1 MSGRRRSSVD
11 TTLTQQNIGKFVNIN
26 KTNKDKGVEKGDTRT
41 GSEAVDHNRAS
52 STKQL
57 GQPRTIAPN
66 KCLRPASKSPEEVR
80 RPPLKRQNRNNTMAT
95 TTHTSKKDKEN
106 SSDLGELEKRL
117 LAGFAL
123 MIQKEIEPLKSDI
136 KEIKEEQR
144 LNIPGN
150 STGRCES
157 IARRFNQTDEKHR
170 KLQDR
175 ISFLEDQLLEK
186 NMIFQGI
193 LESEYEDTKDIKTG
207 IVKAIANTMQG
218 ETEEDKTKSAGD
230 TSIASVE
237 RMGKYNPLRTR
248 PVKVKFSDKKDVD
261 NLFKNRKKLPRGI
274 YIDKEYSKA
283 TEKERR
289 LLRPVIKAARRI
301 DKYKGSCRLD
311 GPQLVIEGKRY
322 HRHNIHT
329 LPDDLNPMEVTSQSN
344 EEVFAFFGEL
354 NPLSNFHPCKF
365 TLEGETFN
373 SSEQYIQWTKA
384 KYCGDKIAMDRILN
398 CEDAADCKEVSRD
411 ITNLNRKDWIES
423 AETLC
428 FEGIQAKFLQN
439 EHLMEK
445 LLDTGEKTLVE
456 ASYDEAWGTGQHLG
470 SRDCLTE
477 SKWKTTGIL
486 GRILMRIRS
495 EAQTSSIDEVINDNM
510 DTITPVHRDGTIP
523 SDPSTN

>member
-1 MSGRRRSSVD
+1 MSGQCRSSVD
-11 TTLTQQNIGKFVNIN
+11 ATFTQQNIGKFVNIN
-26 KTNKDKGVEKGDTRT
+26 KTNKDKGVGKGETRT
-41 GSEAVDHNRAS
+41 GTEPLDHNRAS
-52 STKQL
+52 STRQQV
-57 GQPRTIAPN
+57 QPRAIAPN
-66 KCLRPASKSPEEVR
+66 KRLRPASSSPEEVR
-80 RPPLKRQNRNNTMAT
+80 RPPLKRQNKNNRMAAI
-95 TTHTSKKDKEN
+95 THTSKNDKEN
-106 SSDLGELEKRL
+106 SGDLAELEKRL

-144 LNIPGN
+144 FNTPGN
-150 STGRCES
+150 STGKCEA
-157 IARRFNQTDEKHR
+157 ITRRFNQTDEKHW

-175 ISFLEDQLLEK
+175 
-186 NMIFQGI
+186 
-193 LESEYEDTKDIKTG
+193 TG

-218 ETEEDKTKSAGD
+218 ETEEDKTKFAGE

-237 RMGKYNPLRTR
+237 RIGRYNPLRTR

-283 TEKERR
+283 TEKDRR

-301 DKYKGSCRLD
+301 DKYKGSCHLE

-322 HRHNIHT
+322 HRQNIHT
-329 LPDDLNPMEVTSQSN
+329 LPDDLNPMEVTSQCN

-384 KYCGDKIAMDRILN
+384 KYCGDKIAMERILN

-411 ITNLNRKDWIES
+411 IANLNRKDWVES

-445 LLDTGEKTLVE
+445 LLDTGDKILVE

-477 SKWKTTGIL
+477 SKWKSIGIL

-495 EAQTSSIDEVINDNM
+495 EAQTSSLDEVINDNI
-510 DTITPVHRDGTIP
+510 DAATPVNRDSTIP

>member
-1 MSGRRRSSVD
+1 M
-11 TTLTQQNIGKFVNIN
+11 
-26 KTNKDKGVEKGDTRT
+26 
-41 GSEAVDHNRAS
+41 
-52 STKQL
+52 
-57 GQPRTIAPN
+57 
-66 KCLRPASKSPEEVR
+66 
-80 RPPLKRQNRNNTMAT
+80 
-95 TTHTSKKDKEN
+95 
-106 SSDLGELEKRL
+106 
-117 LAGFAL
+117 
-123 MIQKEIEPLKSDI
+123 
-136 KEIKEEQR
+136 
-144 LNIPGN
+144 
-150 STGRCES
+150 
-157 IARRFNQTDEKHR
+157 
-170 KLQDR
+170 
-175 ISFLEDQLLEK
+175 
-186 NMIFQGI
+186 
-193 LESEYEDTKDIKTG
+193 ESEYEDSKDIKTG

-218 ETEEDKTKSAGD
+218 ETEEGD

-283 TEKERR
+283 TEKEQR

-301 DKYKGSCRLD
+301 DKYKGSCNLE

-322 HRHNIHT
+322 HRQNIHT

-384 KYCGDKIAMDRILN
+384 KYCGDKIAMDHILN
-398 CEDAADCKEVSRD
+398 CEDVADCKEVSRD

-445 LLDTGEKTLVE
+445 LLDTGDKTLVE

-477 SKWKTTGIL
+477 SKWKSTGIL
-486 GRILMRIRS
+486 GRILTM
-495 EAQTSSIDEVINDNM
+495 
-510 DTITPVHRDGTIP
+510 TIYMTYSFPHFMLSGKH
-523 SDPSTN
+523 S

>member
-1 MSGRRRSSVD
+1 
-11 TTLTQQNIGKFVNIN
+11 
-26 KTNKDKGVEKGDTRT
+26 
-41 GSEAVDHNRAS
+41 
-52 STKQL
+52 
-57 GQPRTIAPN
+57 
-66 KCLRPASKSPEEVR
+66 
-80 RPPLKRQNRNNTMAT
+80 MAAA
-95 TTHTSKKDKEN
+95 THTSKKDKVN
-106 SSDLGELEKRL
+106 SSDLAELEKRL
-117 LAGFAL
+117 LAGFTL

-144 LNIPGN
+144 FNIPGN
-150 STGRCES
+150 STGSCES
-157 IARRFNQTDEKHR
+157 ITRKFNQTDEKHR

-175 ISFLEDQLLEK
+175 ISFLEEQLLKK
-186 NMIFQGI
+186 NVIFQGI

-218 ETEEDKTKSAGD
+218 ETEENKTKSAGD

-237 RMGKYNPLRTR
+237 RMGKYNPLRIR

-274 YIDKEYSKA
+274 YIDKEYSKS
-283 TEKERR
+283 TGRECC

-301 DKYKGSCRLD
+301 DKYKGACLD
-311 GPQLVIEGKRY
+311 GPQLVIEGKHY
-322 HRHNIHT
+322 HHQNIHT
-329 LPDDLNPMEVTSQSN
+329 LPDDLNSMEVISQSN

-365 TLEGETFN
+365 TQEGETFN
-373 SSEQYIQWTKA
+373 SSEQYIQWTKT

-398 CEDAADCKEVSRD
+398 CEDAADCKEVSWD
-411 ITNLNRKDWIES
+411 ITNLNRKGWIES

-439 EHLMEK
+439 EHLVEK
-445 LLDTGEKTLVE
+445 LLDTGEKPLVE

-477 SKWKTTGIL
+477 SKWKSIGIL
-486 GRILMRIRS
+486 GRILIRIRS
-495 EAQTSSIDEVINDNM
+495 EAQTSSIVEVNNDNI
-510 DTITPVHRDGTIP
+510 DTLTPADRDGTIP
-523 SDPSTN
+523 SDSSTNWLNHCHY

>member
-1 MSGRRRSSVD
+1 M
-11 TTLTQQNIGKFVNIN
+11 
-26 KTNKDKGVEKGDTRT
+26 
-41 GSEAVDHNRAS
+41 
-52 STKQL
+52 
-57 GQPRTIAPN
+57 GQARTIAPK
-66 KCLRPASKSPEEVR
+66 KCLRPASKSPEEVQ
-80 RPPLKRQNRNNTMAT
+80 RPPLKRQNKKNTMSAPT
-95 TTHTSKKDKEN
+95 NTSKKDKEN
-106 SSDLGELEKRL
+106 SSDLAELEKRL

-144 LNIPGN
+144 FNFPSN
-150 STGRCES
+150 SMGSCES
-157 IARRFNQTDEKHR
+157 ITRKFNQTDEKHR

-175 ISFLEDQLLEK
+175 ISFLEDQLLKK
-186 NMIFQGI
+186 NVIFQGI

-207 IVKAIANTMQG
+207 IVKAIANTMHG
-218 ETEEDKTKSAGD
+218 ETEEEKTKAAGY

-283 TEKERR
+283 TEKECC

-301 DKYKGSCRLD
+301 DKYKGACHLD
-311 GPQLVIEGKRY
+311 GPQLVIEGKCY
-322 HRHNIHT
+322 HHQNIHT
-329 LPDDLNPMEVTSQSN
+329 LPKDLSPMEVTSQSN

-384 KYCGDKIAMDRILN
+384 KYCGDKIAMDHILN
-398 CEDAADCKEVSRD
+398 CEDAADCKEVSQD
-411 ITNLNRKDWIES
+411 ITNLNRKGWVES
-423 AETLC
+423 AETIC
-428 FEGIQAKFLQN
+428 FEGIKAKFLQN
-439 EHLMEK
+439 DHLMEK

-477 SKWKTTGIL
+477 SKWKSIGIL

-495 EAQTSSIDEVINDNM
+495 EAQTSSVEEANSDNM
-510 DTITPVHRDGTIP
+510 DILTSTDRDDTIP
-523 SDPSTN
+523 SDSSSN